1 MSGANAANLAS
12 LLAATARRLPDAP
25 GLIQGARR
33 WSWAELEARI
43 GAMAVV
49 LHDQCGLR
57 HGDRLLVHA
66 PNCPQMFEMAWAC
79 WRLGAVWVPSN
90 VRGTPADLA
99 YMAECSGARGLICHA
114 DFPGHAQIAAPS
126 LAFRLTLGTHGP
138 GDLETRI
145 AAIPGRDMPLAPVV
159 RDDPA
164 WLFFTSGSTG
174 RPKAAV
180 LTHGQLGFV
189 ITNMLADLMPGLSER
204 DASLVIAPLSHGAGL
219 HAFVQVARGAVSVLP
234 ESAGFDPAEA
244 WALIERHRIA
254 NLFTVPT
261 ILNRLVDHPDAMRRD
276 HSALHHVIYAGAPM
290 YLADQRRA
298 LDRLGPVLVQYYG
311 LGEVTGCI
319 TVLRPE
325 DHGRPEHE
333 GSCGIA
339 RSGMQ
344 IEVQDASGTPVATG
358 QTGEIC
364 VAGGAVFAGYLH
376 NPEANAKA
384 FRNGW
389 FRTGDLGHLDAQGY
403 LYLTGRESDMYIS
416 GGSNIYP
423 REIEE
428 ALLQVPG
435 VAEACVFGLPDPA
448 WGESGVAVLVATP
461 GAAPDPDEVAGRL
474 ASKIARYKLP
484 RTIVVWEALPRSAY
498 GKITKKDVRA
508 EYLRRTEAGA

>member
-1 MSGANAANLAS
+1 MAARGANLAS
-12 LLAATARRLPDAP
+12 LLAATARRLPDSP
-25 GLIQGARR
+25 GLIQGARQL
-33 WSWAELEARI
+33 SWAELDARSHT
-43 GAMAVV
+43 MAAA
-49 LHDQCGLR
+49 LRDRCGLR
-57 HGDRLLVHA
+57 PGDRLLVHA
-66 PNCPQMFEMAWAC
+66 PNCPQMFEIAWAC
-79 WRLGAVWVPSN
+79 WRLGVVWVPSN

-99 YMAECSGARGLICHA
+99 YMAACSGARGLICHA
-114 DFPGHAQIAAPS
+114 GFPEHARIAAPA
-126 LAFRLTLGTHGP
+126 LAVRLTVGGTGP
-138 GDLETRI
+138 DDLETLI
-145 AAIPGRDMPLAPVV
+145 AASLGQQVPLATVD

-174 RPKAAV
+174 RPKAAM

-219 HAFVQVARGAVSVLP
+219 HSFVQVARGAVSVLTEAP
-234 ESAGFDPAEA
+234 GLDPDEA
-244 WALIERHRIA
+244 WDLIERHRIS
-254 NLFTVPT
+254 NMFTVPT

-276 HSALHHVIYAGAPM
+276 HTALRHVIYAGAPM

-325 DHGRPEHE
+325 DHGLPEHE

-344 IEVQDASGTPVATG
+344 IEVQDPSGIPVATG
-358 QTGEIC
+358 LTGEIC
-364 VAGGAVFAGYLH
+364 VAGGAVFAGYWE
-376 NPEANAKA
+376 NPEANVRA

-389 FRTGDLGHLDAQGY
+389 FRTGDLGHLDARGY

-428 ALLQVPG
+428 ALLLQPG
-435 VAEACVFGLPDPA
+435 VAEACVFGLPDA
-448 WGESGVAVLVATP
+448 DWGESGVAVLVAAA
-461 GAAPDPDEVAGRL
+461 GATLDPAEVATRL
-474 ASKIARYKLP
+474 AGQIARYKLP
-484 RTIVVWEALPRSAY
+484 RRIVVWEALPRSGY

-508 EYLRRTEAGA
+508 EYLRRAEAGA